1 MKRIL
6 LYGWLLLSAGP
17 NFFAQQFSFD
27 FANHGRRVCLVETI
41 VNPILGEAE
50 IRFLDAADN
59 TEYST
64 SVYRRRLNAP
74 GNAWQ
79 ALALDL
85 PAGTSSYID
94 RNLGTGQAWE
104 YQVRRKDTWQY
115 AAFTYDAIGYTAG
128 AMLLDRTNPQGQL
141 ILLVA
146 EDVVQNL
153 PSEYERLK
161 RELTADGWWVKELIV
176 ARASDWDSGETV
188 SEIRSRIQDIYQDA
202 PTDDKPRQLFI
213 LGHVALPRCGA
224 SEVAAPDQHNEN
236 KGARGCDA
244 YYADIDG
251 VFTDTV
257 TFDPG
262 NLVDPLL
269 VNRPGDYKW
278 DQDFLPSEV
287 ELAFGRVDFA
297 DLTDLAGE
305 EMDLLRSYLNRL
317 SNYRNVAPGFDMGN
331 RTAFFQGF
339 DNSNDGSYRSL
350 PNISGA
356 AGVLQNVA
364 GANHPQWVKEQGPF
378 QMYMQNRSVPEV
390 VDWETYGMEATVFS
404 SDQSYWGFG
413 DLPQGQSVYSR
424 IRALLGVESKCLVTL
439 WTTTGLNIFHQL
451 GTGMNLGE
459 SLREIINH
467 NRENQ
472 KLEKPPQD
480 FDTPQ
485 WWNRTHFAY
494 YGDPSLRLY
503 QVAPVADLKIEAG
516 AIGAR
521 LSWSASPDAAIE
533 GYHLYRSASEW
544 GPFEKITAT
553 VQTGL
558 SYEDPDYQVGDWY
571 LVKAVAIESTGAG
584 LFYNPSL
591 GRLIQGQFSVTTH
604 NLSSINSFKIFPQ
617 PTSDHLFVET
627 DAPWQSLSLSSI
639 TGQLLEY
646 WPGSGRTRQK
656 LELGHYPAGIYLLT
670 IEQKEGLQYQKIIL
684 E

>member
-1 MKRIL
+1 MI
-6 LYGWLLLSAGP
+6 A
-17 NFFAQQFSFD
+17 
-27 FANHGRRVCLVETI
+27 
-41 VNPILGEAE
+41 
-50 IRFLDAADN
+50 
-59 TEYST
+59 
-64 SVYRRRLNAP
+64 
-74 GNAWQ
+74 
-79 ALALDL
+79 
-85 PAGTSSYID
+85 
-94 RNLGTGQAWE
+94 
-104 YQVRRKDTWQY
+104 
-115 AAFTYDAIGYTAG
+115 
-128 AMLLDRTNPQGQL
+128 
-141 ILLVA
+141 
-146 EDVVQNL
+146 
-153 PSEYERLK
+153 
-161 RELTADGWWVKELIV
+161 

-188 SEIRSRIQDIYQDA
+188 SEIRSRIQDLYQDA
-202 PTDDKPRQLFI
+202 PMDDKPRQLFI
-213 LGHVALPRCGA
+213 LGHVPLPRCGA

-251 VFTDTV
+251 IFTDTA

-297 DLTDLAGE
+297 DLTDLAEE

-350 PNISGA
+350 PSVSSA

-378 QMYMQNRSVPEV
+378 QIYMQNRFVPEIA
-390 VDWETYGMEATVFS
+390 DWENYGMEATVFT

-413 DLPQGQSVYSR
+413 DLPQGQSIYSR

-459 SLREIINH
+459 SLLEIINH

-503 QVAPVADLKIEAG
+503 QVAPVVDLKIEAG

-584 LFYNPSL
+584 LFYNSSL
-591 GRLIQGQFSVTTH
+591 GRLVQGEFSVATQKP
-604 NLSSINSFKIFPQ
+604 SSNNSLQIFPQ
-617 PTSDHLFVET
+617 PTSDVLFVET
-627 DAPWQSLSLSSI
+627 DSPWQSLSLSSI

-646 WPGSGRTRQK
+646 WPGSGRARQK
-656 LELGHYPAGIYLLT
+656 LELGHLPAGIYLLAV
-670 IEQKEGLQYQKIIL
+670 EQKEGIQYQKIIL